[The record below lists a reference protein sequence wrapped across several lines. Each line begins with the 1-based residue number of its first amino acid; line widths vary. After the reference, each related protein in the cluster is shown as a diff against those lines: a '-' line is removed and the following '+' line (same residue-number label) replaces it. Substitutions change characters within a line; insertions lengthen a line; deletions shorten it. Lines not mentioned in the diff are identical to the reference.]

1 MDGPEHEERFT
12 RERLTEL
19 LHALSDELKERGQRG
34 ALYIVGGAAISL
46 MYNATRRTGD
56 VDARIE
62 SDHDAMR
69 LAALEVAR
77 RKGIAATWLN
87 DAVRVFIPRQEDT
100 TAKTVISTPNLVVT
114 GASPEFVLAMK
125 LRAERPKDRE
135 DVEELVGMMKLDDVR
150 TGEAIF
156 RRLFPDREIP
166 KGNRE
171 ALERAVAA
179 RRAARPYRYS
189 SAPGPTG
196 SPASIQT
203 TSISDQQARKTTV

>member
-19 LHALSDELKERGQRG
+19 LHALSDALKERGQRG
-34 ALYIVGGAAISL
+34 ALYIVGGAAVSL
-46 MYNATRRTGD
+46 LYNATRRTGD

-62 SDHDAMR
+62 SDRDAMR

-77 RKGIAATWLN
+77 RKGIEATWLN

-100 TAKTVISTPNLVVT
+100 TAKTVISTPHLVVT

-135 DVEELVGMMKLDDVR
+135 DVEELVGMMKLNDVR
-150 TGEAIF
+150 TGEAVF
-156 RRLFPDREIP
+156 RRLFPGKEIP
-166 KGNRE
+166 AGNRR

-179 RRAARPYRYS
+179 RRALERVDGTNRDGGGD
-189 SAPGPTG
+189 SAEDG
-196 SPASIQT
+196 
-203 TSISDQQARKTTV
+203 R

>member
-166 KGNRE
+166 AGNRE

-179 RRAARPYRYS
+179 RRAARPYRYR

>member
-46 MYNATRRTGD
+46 TYNATRRTGD

-62 SDHDAMR
+62 SDPDTMK

-135 DVEELVGMMKLDDVR
+135 DVEELVGMMELDDVR

-156 RRLFPDREIP
+156 RRLFPDKEIP
-166 KGNRE
+166 AGNRE

-179 RRAARPYRYS
+179 RRAARRALERVDETNRDEGGG
-189 SAPGPTG
+189 SAGDG
-196 SPASIQT
+196 
-203 TSISDQQARKTTV
+203 R

>member
-62 SDHDAMR
+62 SDHDEMR

-166 KGNRE
+166 AGNRE

-179 RRAARPYRYS
+179 RRAARPYRYR